1 MSIPCMQ
8 RVWEHSSQK
17 GAALF
22 LLVAIADYAT
32 CFRLTKTG
40 NGFAFPGLQTLARK
54 IRMSVRH
61 TSRLVAGLQSAGEL
75 LVLPRPG
82 RGHLTIVLT
91 ATDAPRLSAALQR
104 AADRGAV
111 VDGAV
116 NGLLDATQDSL
127 SSPTQLSENQRSEAS
142 SDAGS
147 AAAPRS
153 HYPFPNGR
161 HAYSSA
167 CLQQVLPGQL
177 VLTHPVVRKSVE

>member
-17 GAALF
+17 GAALL

-40 NGFAFPGLQTLARK
+40 NGIAFPGLQTLARK
-54 IRMSVRH
+54 TRMSVRH

-82 RGHLTIVLT
+82 RGHLTIVLSG
-91 ATDAPRLSAALQR
+91 TDRELLAAALQR
-104 AADRGAV
+104 AASRGAV
-111 VDGAV
+111 VDG
-116 NGLLDATQDSL
+116 LLDATLDSL
-127 SSPTQLSENQRSEAS
+127 SSPTQLSENRWSEAS
-142 SDAGS
+142 SDAGPV
-147 AAAPRS
+147 APPRS

-167 CLQQVLPGQL
+167 CLQQVLPGQP